1 VYEDLADENFIIIA
15 AAQDT
20 GGEAVAGTWYDQA
33 KATYVTLV
41 DTNHTI
47 SSLYDLVNVPS
58 AVWIDEQG
66 QVLRIDEGTY
76 ATTHKMGEFEF
87 GRDDYAPM
95 VADWVRN
102 GADSRYLADA
112 TTTRLTPKTAEVARA
127 EPAFK
132 LGVYFH
138 VQGNAAK
145 ADQYW
150 QQAQALNPDSWNYAR
165 QDWSFTPE
173 QANANWAAKFQTLDD
188 KPYYKPVAGL
198 DGEG

>member
-1 VYEDLADENFIIIA
+1 M
-15 AAQDT
+15 
-20 GGEAVAGTWYDQA
+20 
-33 KATYVTLV
+33 V

-66 QVLRIDEGTY
+66 KVLRIDEGSY
-76 ATTHKMGEFEF
+76 ATTHKMGDIEF

-95 VADWVRN
+95 VVDWVHN
-102 GADSRYLADA
+102 GADSRYVADA
-112 TTTRLTPKTAEVARA
+112 TAATSQLTPKTAEAARA

-138 VQGNAAK
+138 AQGNAAK

-150 QQAQALNPDSWNYAR
+150 QKAQALNPNSWNYAR

-173 QANANWAAKFQTLDD
+173 QANANWAKKFESLEG
-188 KPYYKPVAGL
+188 KPYYKPMAGL
-198 DGEG
+198 DGGD